1 MPTPLGLWSQTLILL
16 EAMSLCKIWSS
27 QAIIGC
33 ALQSPIEDTQSLQAY
48 REKSHMMDLLL
59 RKH

>member
-27 QAIIGC
+27 QAIIGR

-48 REKSHMMDLLL
+48 MEKSHMMELLL